1 MNIMYSEEMDNEVK
15 MVLLSSLTKL
25 VIASGIDSN
34 VHPAADWGNEDTL
47 FVGHL
52 LTFSLSVEGDMEE
65 GFRGYV
71 ITMTE
76 NKNELFKENFPSKE
90 AIEAFFNHRWE
101 ILRLLRDLV
110 DVWVKIRRP
119 GIVVN
124 NYIYIDC
131 AKSMYQSSLAVM
143 IDNLHYEED
152 LEPDLEE

>member
-1 MNIMYSEEMDNEVK
+1 MYSEEMDNEVK

-34 VHPAADWGNEDTL
+34 VQPAADWGNEDTL

-52 LTFSLSVEGDMEE
+52 LTFSLSIEGDMEE

-76 NKNELFKENFPSKE
+76 NKNENFKENFPSKE

-119 GIVVN
+119 GVVVN

-143 IDNLHYEED
+143 IDNLHYKED
-152 LEPDLEE
+152 LEQDLED

>member
-25 VIASGIDSN
+25 VIASGIDNN
-34 VHPAADWGNEDTL
+34 VQPAAGWGVEDTL

-52 LTFSLSVEGDMEE
+52 LTFSLSIEGDTDE

-76 NKNELFKENFPSKE
+76 NKNEFLKANFPSKE

-110 DVWVKIRRP
+110 DVWVKVEAYRDWETDR
-119 GIVVN
+119 
-124 NYIYIDC
+124 
-131 AKSMYQSSLAVM
+131 KSTRLNSSHEIPSRMPSSA
-143 IDNLHYEED
+143 
-152 LEPDLEE
+152 